1 MDSSVRLGNMTVSTT
16 ALTAVTS
23 NTALARSLS
32 SIYKHKLTHTH
43 MYTWPWTWYRQ
54 CSEKNSH
61 VSFLA

>member
-43 MYTWPWTWYRQ
+43 MYT
-54 CSEKNSH
+54 
-61 VSFLA
+61 